1 MSGGLELPGGPGS
14 RAAREEEARLPIT
27 RATPG
32 VHQGVEAEAASE
44 APSRRGPAPKGAEAE
59 AAWQAASRLAPSGVS
74 GARPRPRRCLSR
86 GTEASARM
94 WRDFREPSLIRDLG
108 RTAWLLTVYADG
120 PHQQGGGADRLPRLQ
135 IVQRCG
141 DGRNDI
147 LLSAGELVLER

>member
-74 GARPRPRRCLSR
+74 GAPPAPAPPQVSF
-86 GTEASARM
+86 A
-94 WRDFREPSLIRDLG
+94 
-108 RTAWLLTVYADG
+108 
-120 PHQQGGGADRLPRLQ
+120 
-135 IVQRCG
+135 G
-141 DGRNDI
+141 DGRGKRQKVETSGNLSSGRGLRFASCAALLTSSHSTI
-147 LLSAGELVLER
+147 LVCDRRPA

>member
-59 AAWQAASRLAPSGVS
+59 AAWEAAASRLAPSGVS
-74 GARPRPRRCLSR
+74 GALAPPQVSFA
-86 GTEASARM
+86 G
-94 WRDFREPSLIRDLG
+94 
-108 RTAWLLTVYADG
+108 
-120 PHQQGGGADRLPRLQ
+120 DRAKRQKVETSGNL
-135 IVQRCG
+135 
-141 DGRNDI
+141 
-147 LLSAGELVLER
+147 LLSETSGGQHGFSQCTLTARTSREAALTASPTCRPCPGARPIVDRSPSDEWSDE

>member
-59 AAWQAASRLAPSGVS
+59 AAWEAAASRLAPSGVS
-74 GARPRPRRCLSR
+74 GALAPPQVSFAGDRAKRQKVETS
-86 GTEASARM
+86 GN
-94 WRDFREPSLIRDLG
+94 
-108 RTAWLLTVYADG
+108 LLFSETSGGQHGFTVYADG
-120 PHQQGGGADRLPRLQ
+120 PHRQGGGADRLPRLQ

>member
-1 MSGGLELPGGPGS
+1 MMRILFVFP
-14 RAAREEEARLPIT
+14 AARGQGPRGRKEEARLPIT
-27 RATPG
+27 RATQG

-44 APSRRGPAPKGAEAE
+44 APSRRGPAPKGAEVE
-59 AAWQAASRLAPSGVS
+59 AAWEAASRLAPSGVS

-120 PHQQGGGADRLPRLQ
+120 PHQQGGGADRLPHLQ
-135 IVQRCG
+135 ALPR
-141 DGRNDI
+141 
-147 LLSAGELVLER
+147 SAADRR

>member
-59 AAWQAASRLAPSGVS
+59 AAWEAAASRLAPSGVS
-74 GARPRPRRCLSR
+74 GALAPPQVSFAGDRAKRQKALEPEVPADEFAQGLALI
-86 GTEASARM
+86 ASTFVTC
-94 WRDFREPSLIRDLG
+94 DP
-108 RTAWLLTVYADG
+108 
-120 PHQQGGGADRLPRLQ
+120 
-135 IVQRCG
+135 
-141 DGRNDI
+141 
-147 LLSAGELVLER
+147 

>member
-1 MSGGLELPGGPGS
+1 MVSASEHGI
-14 RAAREEEARLPIT
+14 PIT

-59 AAWQAASRLAPSGVS
+59 AAWEAAASRLAPSGVS
-74 GARPRPRRCLSR
+74 GALAPPQVSFAGDRAKRQKVETSGNLLLSETS
-86 GTEASARM
+86 GGQHG
-94 WRDFREPSLIRDLG
+94 F
-108 RTAWLLTVYADG
+108 TVYADG
-120 PHQQGGGADRLPRLQ
+120 PHRYADRLPRLQ

>member
-59 AAWQAASRLAPSGVS
+59 AAWEAAASRLAPSGVS
-74 GARPRPRRCLSR
+74 GALAPPQVSFAGDRAKRQKVETSGNLLLSETS
-86 GTEASARM
+86 GGQHG
-94 WRDFREPSLIRDLG
+94 F
-108 RTAWLLTVYADG
+108 TVYADG
-120 PHQQGGGADRLPRLQ
+120 PHRQGGGADRLPQ
-135 IVQRCG
+135 PTC
-141 DGRNDI
+141 
-147 LLSAGELVLER
+147 SCAGGMVGQVVGGTIPRREHN

>member
-59 AAWQAASRLAPSGVS
+59 AARQAASRLAPSGVS
-74 GARPRPRRCLSR
+74 GAPPAPAPPQVSFAGDGRGKRQKVETSGNLLSSETS
-86 GTEASARM
+86 GGQHG
-94 WRDFREPSLIRDLG
+94 F
-108 RTAWLLTVYADG
+108 TVYADG
-120 PHQQGGGADRLPRLQ
+120 PHRYADRLPRLQ
-135 IVQRCG
+135 IVQDWSRLCF
-141 DGRNDI
+141 
-147 LLSAGELVLER
+147 VLRW